1 MTLKEI
7 SAHLKKVF
15 KSAYTEDDG
24 SYIKIGNFLNRP
36 EYKFANDRKAF
47 GMVYWVKER

>member
-15 KSAYTEDDG
+15 RGAYSEDDG
-24 SYIKIGNFLNRP
+24 SYIKIGSFLNRP
-36 EYKFANDRKAF
+36 EYKFESDRRST
-47 GMVYWVKER
+47 GMVYWLKER